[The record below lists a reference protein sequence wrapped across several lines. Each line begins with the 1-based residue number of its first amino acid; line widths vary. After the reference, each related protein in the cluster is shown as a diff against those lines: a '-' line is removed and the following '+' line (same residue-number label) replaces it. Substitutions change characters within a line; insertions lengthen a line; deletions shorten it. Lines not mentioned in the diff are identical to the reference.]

1 MFNGSSWWV
10 CDCKHCIFWVCHSD
24 LLTCGKGYLFDMSDI
39 PCVSRA
45 CMCLPST
52 KTWWHSWGFAQYLK
66 FRGKYNSS
74 GQLYCWDSGS
84 TKTFYK
90 CLWQRNRAL
99 HMSNYRILNYSF
111 ESVCQFFYWILNP
124 ELSPIFPPTKWKDWT
139 EEFRPPHILDF
150 MI

>member
-1 MFNGSSWWV
+1 MAPVGEFVTVNTAFSGFVILTYWLVVRDTYLTWV
-10 CDCKHCIFWVCHSD
+10 ISHVCHVLAGVCLVLRLDGTHGD
-24 LLTCGKGYLFDMSDI
+24 LLSI
-39 PCVSRA
+39 
-45 CMCLPST
+45 
-52 KTWWHSWGFAQYLK
+52 LK

-124 ELSPIFPPTKWKDWT
+124 ELSPTFPPTKWKDWT